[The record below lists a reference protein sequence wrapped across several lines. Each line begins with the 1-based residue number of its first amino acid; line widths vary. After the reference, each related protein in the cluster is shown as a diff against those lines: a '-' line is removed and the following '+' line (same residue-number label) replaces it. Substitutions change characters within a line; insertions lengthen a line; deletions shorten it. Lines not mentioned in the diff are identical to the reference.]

1 MSSFNHTEN
10 PRFFQKLAL
19 MNWGLIGMIGM
30 IGMIG
35 FMALY
40 SAGGGHVKPY
50 ADKHAIRFA
59 LGFMILL
66 ATALT
71 SIRFW
76 RQMAWPL
83 YALSVL
89 MLIYVDIRGHI
100 GMGAQRW
107 VDLGFIRLQ
116 PSEFMKPALV
126 MALAAF
132 FEKRDAH
139 LISRPSTVFLA
150 AMVILFPVAVVAS
163 QPDLGTSMTLMLAGT
178 SVMILAGV
186 SWWYFLAGGVSAA
199 ALIPIGWHFMREYQR
214 NRVRIFMNPDLDPL
228 GTGYHITQS
237 KIAMGSGGL
246 TGKGFLEGTQAK
258 LNFLPE
264 KQTDFIFTLWTEE
277 WGMIGGLFL
286 LGLFMLTFLYGMF
299 IAVSCRQNFSRMM
312 AMGLTMN
319 IAIYVFINS
328 AMVMGLL
335 PVVGIPMPLVSHGGT
350 AMLSVLF
357 CYGLILSASIHRDVK
372 MRQSFL

>member
-1 MSSFNHTEN
+1 MNSLNHYEN
-10 PRFFQKLAL
+10 PKFMQKLAM
-19 MNWGLIGMIGM
+19 MNWGMILLICMIG
-30 IGMIG
+30 GVG
-35 FMALY
+35 FTALY
-40 SAGGGHVKPY
+40 SAGGGNANMY
-50 ADKHAIRFA
+50 AYKHAARFA
-59 LGFMILL
+59 LGFVILFI
-66 ATALT
+66 TAMT

-76 RQMAWPL
+76 RQMAWIM
-83 YALSVL
+83 YGLSVA

-107 VDLGFIRLQ
+107 IDFGFIKLQ
-116 PSEFMKPALV
+116 PSEIMKPSLV
-126 MALAAF
+126 LALAAF
-132 FEKRDAH
+132 FEKRDFNT
-139 LISRPSTVFLA
+139 ISNPLTVATALGI
-150 AMVILFPVAVVAS
+150 ILFPVAVVAS
-163 QPDLGTSMTLMLAGT
+163 QPDLGTSMALLMAGA

-186 SWWYFLAGGVSAA
+186 SWWYFMIGGLSAGAM
-199 ALIPIGWHFMREYQR
+199 IPIGWHFLREYQR
-214 NRVRIFMNPDLDPL
+214 NRVRIFMDPDLDPL

-237 KIAMGSGGL
+237 KIAMGSGGV
-246 TGKGFLEGTQAK
+246 TGKGFLEGTQSK

-277 WGMIGGLFL
+277 WGMVGGLFL
-286 LGLFMLTFLYGMF
+286 LGLFMLTFLYGLF
-299 IAVSCRQNFSRMM
+299 IAVRCRQNFSRLM

-372 MRQSFL
+372 MRQSFM

>member
-1 MSSFNHTEN
+1 MSSFNYTEN
-10 PRFFQKLAL
+10 PKLLQKLGL
-19 MNWGLIGMIGM
+19 MNWGMVLLVCMIGT
-30 IGMIG
+30 IG

-40 SAGGGHVKPY
+40 SAGGGDIY
-50 ADKHAIRFA
+50 RFASKHAARFA
-59 LGFMILL
+59 LGFCVMIT
-66 ATALT
+66 TALI

-83 YALSVL
+83 YFISVA
-89 MLIYVDIRGHI
+89 MLIYVDVMGHI

-107 VDLGFIRLQ
+107 INLGVIKLQ
-116 PSEFMKPALV
+116 PSEIMKPAAIL
-126 MALAAF
+126 ALAAF
-132 FEKRDAH
+132 FEKRDAANASRFTTVVMAA
-139 LISRPSTVFLA
+139 LI
-150 AMVILFPVAVVAS
+150 ILFPVGVVAV
-163 QPDLGTSMTLMLAGT
+163 QPDLGTGTALLFAGA
-178 SVMILAGV
+178 SLMILAGV
-186 SWWYFLAGGVSAA
+186 SWWYFIVGGVTAVS
-199 ALIPIGWHFMREYQR
+199 LIPIGWHFMHEYQR
-214 NRVRIFMNPDLDPL
+214 NRVRIFLDPESDPL

-246 TGKGFLEGTQAK
+246 TGKGYLEGTQSK

-277 WGMIGGLFL
+277 WGMMGGMFL
-286 LGLFMLTFLYGMF
+286 LSLFMLTFLYGLF
-299 IAVSCRQNFSRMM
+299 IALSCRQNFSRLM

-319 IAIYVFINS
+319 IAIYVFINA

-350 AMLSVLF
+350 AMLAVMF

-372 MRQSFL
+372 MRQNFL